1 MNTSPAQN
9 SSERIHRE
17 LKPCVICRRTLRN
30 VFPTSPGDKSSNQP
44 DGGVEFIGSGS
55 YGSGHDESGTYVINI
70 CDGCLD
76 IIIEERNARVMLKQ
90 TEITYHELDFSDDE
104 KIEGTVSD
112 DGQTLTINLPQ
123 SI

>member
-1 MNTSPAQN
+1 MNISSAHASP
-9 SSERIHRE
+9 ERLYKE
-17 LKPCVICRRTLRN
+17 LKPCVICRRSLKN
-30 VFPTSPGDKSSNQP
+30 VFASSPNDKTSNQP

-70 CDGCLD
+70 CDDCLD